1 MGRRGLPKNKYIPVC
16 LLLPDQCFGSGSK
29 FILPV
34 WIGSVWWQR
43 RKLDD
48 FRKDC
53 IGIQIRL
60 NRWIQIK
67 KITPAQITTSA
78 CTFGV
83 GLLAFMLSFEG
94 IRLIF
99 MFERKAFS
107 KHPPDSPLL
116 TTKLSWSGPRAD
128 PNIIFMFLFAETS
141 AADLDSTLTSVH
153 VSKFFNRLFII

>member
-1 MGRRGLPKNKYIPVC
+1 MSIVA
-16 LLLPDQCFGSGSK
+16 
-29 FILPV
+29 
-34 WIGSVWWQR
+34 GSVFWIRIQIYFACLNRIRWWQR

-94 IRLIF
+94 IRLIT

-141 AADLDSTLTSVH
+141 AADLDSILTLVH
-153 VSKFFNRLFII
+153 FSKFFNRLFII